1 MTTTTYKYHLE
12 KYSRTSKRTCP
23 RCGKS
28 KCFTLYLDSD
38 NRPVGN
44 EYGRCDHAGCGYFL
58 YPTADATPTAA
69 PIVTNQQPPIYYTK
83 DEVKK
88 FRPFE
93 MDNAL
98 SRYLAKRFMDVDR
111 LKSVFRDYC
120 VGSTEDGII
129 FWQIDEQKQIH
140 RGKVMWYNDN
150 GHRLKLTRPDGSEY
164 GKVQMMWK
172 YLNHDRDREP
182 EMCFFGQHLVTL
194 YPDKPIAI
202 VESEK
207 TAIVMSYLYPQY
219 VWLAT
224 LSLNN
229 FQAYRLNF
237 LKDTK
242 RRVMVFPDADG
253 TARWM
258 EKTAAIS
265 DLTGLKMCANLFA
278 YVFGDGKQDVA
289 DIVFEGYFANDYNF
303 PAIFDHYIREYQRR
317 NYENIFTDYLKD
329 HPL

>member
-1 MTTTTYKYHLE
+1 
-12 KYSRTSKRTCP
+12 
-23 RCGKS
+23 
-28 KCFTLYLDSD
+28 
-38 NRPVGN
+38 
-44 EYGRCDHAGCGYFL
+44 
-58 YPTADATPTAA
+58 
-69 PIVTNQQPPIYYTK
+69 
-83 DEVKK
+83 
-88 FRPFE
+88 

-120 VGSTEDGII
+120 IGSTEDGII
-129 FWQIDEQKQIH
+129 FWQIDENKQIH

-182 EMCFFGQHLVTL
+182 EMCYFGQHLVTL

-207 TAIVMSYLYPQY
+207 TAIVMSYLCPQF

-229 FQAYRLNF
+229 FQAYRMNF
-237 LKDTK
+237 LRDI
-242 RRVMVFPDADG
+242 RRPIYVFPDCDG
-253 TARWM
+253 QAQW
-258 EKTAAIS
+258 EQKAAAIS
-265 DLTGLKMCANLFA
+265 ELIPGIKIAVNPFA
-278 YVFGDGKQDVA
+278 HIFGEGKQDLA
-289 DIVFEGYFANDYNF
+289 DIVFEGFFAYDCTFLDNF
-303 PAIFDHYIREYQRR
+303 ITYVNLYKPK
-317 NYENIFTDYLKD
+317 TL
-329 HPL
+329 